1 MLKIFLMIS
10 ITKVI
15 AIPLTIVFYI
25 VFGLLLVI
33 FHLIQVLALNLGGY
47 NAHKKSVDIL
57 NYLIIKCFYL
67 VGSHVKFQGF
77 DKLPHN
83 RPLIIVSNHQS
94 QWDIPPVVWG
104 FRKHHPKFISK
115 IELAKNIPSISYN
128 LRHGGSALI
137 DRKNGS
143 QSIRELIKL
152 GEKVEK
158 NKYAA
163 CIYPEGTRSA
173 DGKIKK
179 FQPGGIKTLLKSAPS
194 ALIVPFVIDGN
205 YKLQTNKSWIIN
217 PGVKL
222 TYTVL
227 DPIEPGMIS
236 AEELVEK
243 TELAIRN
250 FLNQ

>member
-1 MLKIFLMIS
+1 MTS
-10 ITKVI
+10 IVKLI
-15 AIPLTIVFYI
+15 AIPLTIIFYI
-25 VFGLLLVI
+25 IFGLLLVI
-33 FHLIQVLALNLGGY
+33 FHLIQVLALHLGGY
-47 NAHKKSVDIL
+47 HAHKKSVEIL
-57 NYLIIKCFYL
+57 NYLIIKCFIL
-67 VGSHVKFQGF
+67 VGSRVKFQGF
-77 DKLPHN
+77 EKIPQN

-158 NKYAA
+158 NNYAV

-173 DGKIKK
+173 DGKMKK
-179 FQPGGIKTLLKSAPS
+179 FQAGGIKTLLKAAPS
-194 ALIVPFVIDGN
+194 AIIIPFVIDGN

-217 PGVKL
+217 PGIKL

-227 DPIEPGMIS
+227 DPIEPGMIP

-243 TELAIRN
+243 TEQAIRN
-250 FLNQ
+250 YLKQ

>member
-1 MLKIFLMIS
+1 MTSIIKI
-10 ITKVI
+10 I

-33 FHLIQVLALNLGGY
+33 FHLVQVLALKLGGY
-47 NAHKKSVDIL
+47 HAHKKSVDIL

-67 VGSHVKFQGF
+67 VGSQIKFQGF
-77 DKLPHN
+77 EKLPEN

-158 NKYAA
+158 NNYAV

-173 DGKIKK
+173 DGKMKK
-179 FQPGGIKTLLKSAPS
+179 FQPGGIKTLLKASPS
-194 ALIVPFVIDGN
+194 AVIVPFVIDGN
-205 YKLQTNKSWIIN
+205 YKLQMDKSWIIN

-227 DPIEPGMIS
+227 DPIEPGMVP

-243 TELAIRN
+243 TEQAIRN
-250 FLNQ
+250 YLNQ

>member
-1 MLKIFLMIS
+1 MTTIV
-10 ITKVI
+10 KVI
-15 AIPLTIVFYI
+15 AIPLTVFFYI

-33 FHLIQVLALNLGGY
+33 FHAIQVLALHLGGY
-47 NAHKKSVDIL
+47 HAHKKSVDIL
-57 NYLIIKCFYL
+57 NYCIIKCFYL
-67 VGSHVKFQGF
+67 VGARVKFNGF
-77 DKLPHN
+77 EKLPES

-143 QSIRELIKL
+143 QAIRELIKL
-152 GEKVEK
+152 GEKIEK
-158 NKYAA
+158 NNYAV

-173 DGKIKK
+173 DGKMKK
-179 FQPGGIKTLLKSAPS
+179 FQPGGIKTLLKAAPS
-194 ALIVPFVIDGN
+194 AVIVPFVIDGN
-205 YKLQTNKSWIIN
+205 YKLQANKSWIIN

-227 DPIEPGMIS
+227 DPIEPGMIP

-243 TELAIRN
+243 TEEAIRK

>member
-1 MLKIFLMIS
+1 MAS
-10 ITKVI
+10 IVKLI
-15 AIPLTIVFYI
+15 AIPLTIIFYTF
-25 VFGLLLVI
+25 FGLLLVI
-33 FHLIQVLALNLGGY
+33 FHLIQILALHLGGY
-47 NAHKKSVDIL
+47 HAHKKSVEIL
-57 NYLIIKCFYL
+57 NYLIIKCFLL
-67 VGSHVKFQGF
+67 VGSRVKFQGF
-77 DKLPHN
+77 EKLPQN

-137 DRKNGS
+137 DRKNGA

-158 NKYAA
+158 NNYAV

-173 DGKIKK
+173 DGKMKK
-179 FQPGGIKTLLKSAPS
+179 FQPGGIKTLLKAAPS
-194 ALIVPFVIDGN
+194 AIIVPFVIDGN

-227 DPIEPGMIS
+227 DPIEPGMIP

-243 TELAIRN
+243 TEQAIRN
-250 FLNQ
+250 FLKQ

>member
-1 MLKIFLMIS
+1 M
-10 ITKVI
+10 
-15 AIPLTIVFYI
+15 
-25 VFGLLLVI
+25 
-33 FHLIQVLALNLGGY
+33 IQVLALHLGGY
-47 NAHKKSVDIL
+47 HAHKKSVDIL

-67 VGSHVKFQGF
+67 LGSRVKFQGF
-77 DKLPHN
+77 ENLPDN

-158 NKYAA
+158 NKYAV

-173 DGKIKK
+173 DGKMKK
-179 FQPGGIKTLLKSAPS
+179 FQPGGIKTLLKAVPS
-194 ALIVPFVIDGN
+194 AVIIPFVIDGN
-205 YKLQTNKSWIIN
+205 YKLQRDKSWIMN
-217 PGVKL
+217 PFVRL
-222 TYTVL
+222 NYTVL
-227 DPIEPGMIS
+227 DPIEPGMIP

-243 TELAIRN
+243 TEMAIRN
-250 FLNQ
+250 YLNQ

>member
-1 MLKIFLMIS
+1 MTPLL
-10 ITKVI
+10 KVI
-15 AIPLTIVFYI
+15 AFPLTIIFYI
-25 VFGLLLVI
+25 FFGLLLVI
-33 FHLIQVLALNLGGY
+33 FHPIQVLALHLGGY
-47 NAHKKSVDIL
+47 HAHKKSVEIL
-57 NYLIIKCFYL
+57 NYLIIKCFYI
-67 VGSHVKFQGF
+67 VGSRVKFQGF
-77 DKLPHN
+77 EKLPQN

-94 QWDIPPVVWG
+94 AWDIPPVVWG

-152 GEKVEK
+152 GQKIEQ
-158 NKYAA
+158 NNYAV

-173 DGKIKK
+173 DGKMKK
-179 FQPGGIKTLLKSAPS
+179 FQAGGIKTLLKAAPS
-194 ALIVPFVIDGN
+194 AVIIPFVIDGN
-205 YKLQTNKSWIIN
+205 YKLQSNKSLIIK
-217 PGVKL
+217 PGVSL

-227 DPIEPGMIS
+227 DPIEPGTIP

-243 TELAIRN
+243 TEKAIRSY
-250 FLNQ
+250 LNQ

>member
-1 MLKIFLMIS
+1 MAS
-10 ITKVI
+10 IVKLI
-15 AIPLTIVFYI
+15 AIPLTIIFYTF
-25 VFGLLLVI
+25 FGLLLVI
-33 FHLIQVLALNLGGY
+33 FHLIQVLALHLGGY
-47 NAHKKSVDIL
+47 HAHKKSVEIL
-57 NYLIIKCFYL
+57 NYLIIKCFLL
-67 VGSHVKFQGF
+67 VGSRVKFQGF
-77 DKLPHN
+77 EKLPQN

-137 DRKNGS
+137 DRKNGA

-158 NKYAA
+158 NNYAV

-173 DGKIKK
+173 DGKMKK
-179 FQPGGIKTLLKSAPS
+179 FQPGGIKTLLKAAPS
-194 ALIVPFVIDGN
+194 AIIVPFVIDGN

-227 DPIEPGMIS
+227 DPIEPGMIP

-243 TELAIRN
+243 TEQAIRN
-250 FLNQ
+250 YLKK

>member
-1 MLKIFLMIS
+1 MTS
-10 ITKVI
+10 IVKLI
-15 AIPLTIVFYI
+15 AIPLTIIFYTF
-25 VFGLLLVI
+25 FGLLLVI
-33 FHLIQVLALNLGGY
+33 FHLIQVLALHLGGY
-47 NAHKKSVDIL
+47 HAHKKSVEIL
-57 NYLIIKCFYL
+57 NYLIIKCFLL
-67 VGSHVKFQGF
+67 VGSRVKFQGF
-77 DKLPHN
+77 EKLPQK

-152 GEKVEK
+152 GEKIEK
-158 NKYAA
+158 NNYAV

-173 DGKIKK
+173 DGKMKK
-179 FQPGGIKTLLKSAPS
+179 FQPGGIKTLLKAAPS
-194 ALIVPFVIDGN
+194 AIIVPFVIDGN

-227 DPIEPGMIS
+227 DPIEPGMIP

-243 TELAIRN
+243 TEQAIRN
-250 FLNQ
+250 YLKQ

>member
-1 MLKIFLMIS
+1 MAS
-10 ITKVI
+10 IVKLI
-15 AIPLTIVFYI
+15 AIPLTIIFYTF
-25 VFGLLLVI
+25 FGLLLVI
-33 FHLIQVLALNLGGY
+33 FHLIQILALHLGGY
-47 NAHKKSVDIL
+47 HAHKKSVEIL
-57 NYLIIKCFYL
+57 NYLIIKCFLL
-67 VGSHVKFQGF
+67 VGSRVKFQGF
-77 DKLPHN
+77 EKLPQN

-137 DRKNGS
+137 DRKNGA

-158 NKYAA
+158 NNYAV

-173 DGKIKK
+173 DGKMKK
-179 FQPGGIKTLLKSAPS
+179 FQPGGIKTLLKAAPS
-194 ALIVPFVIDGN
+194 AIIVPFVIDGN

-227 DPIEPGMIS
+227 DPIEPGMIP

-243 TELAIRN
+243 TEQAIRN
-250 FLNQ
+250 YLKQ